1 MSLRPAV
8 AAVVL
13 AAVMFGAI
21 APHGAARADTP
32 DPLPS
37 EASGPTSPG
46 PNAPAAPTAFLG
58 ALGGNGNDYGLEG
71 GVRLAP
77 HLSLGLQ
84 GGRFADA
91 RGSGFGVGPL
101 LRLSLGPQDGPYVAL
116 GVSWFSITVDATTR
130 ASGTAVLAGA
140 GYEWRPVPQL
150 SLLASVGA
158 AYVPGTSIDRNGVV
172 AQAPGGLKP
181 NVEMGL
187 RWYAF

>member
-21 APHGAARADTP
+21 APYGEAYADTP

-37 EASGPTSPG
+37 QPR
-46 PNAPAAPTAFLG
+46 PNPPAAPAFFLG
-58 ALGGNGNDYGLEG
+58 AIAGNGNDYGVEG
-71 GVRLAP
+71 GVRVAP
-77 HLSLGLQ
+77 HVALGLQ

-91 RGSGFGVGPL
+91 RGSGFGIGPL

-116 GVSWFSITVDATTR
+116 GASWFTIAADATNR
-130 ASGTAVLAGA
+130 ASGTAVLAGV
-140 GYEWRPVPQL
+140 GYEWRPLPQF
-150 SLLASVGA
+150 SLLAGLGA
-158 AYVPGTSIDRNGVV
+158 AFVPGVSVDRGGVV
-172 AQAPGGLKP
+172 TPAAGGLKP
-181 NVEMGL
+181 NYELGL